1 MRTCAFC
8 ATGWQ
13 PPWLPDSFL
22 HHDHPTVGTGL
33 APLPFRRQDAP
44 MKSIALFSVKGGV
57 GKSTLAVNLAHAAAT
72 QGGRRTLLWDL
83 DAQGAATWLLQR
95 ESPPKLR
102 ARDAFAEQD
111 APAGLILHTD
121 FPNLHILPADRSLR
135 RLEGDLARDDRAK
148 IIRRKLK
155 AFTDGYDRILID
167 CPPGLSELADRVFRA
182 ADLLVMPALPSP
194 LSGRATEQLREEL
207 LRNHKGTP
215 PILPVWNMADLRRRL
230 HRETVATRPDW
241 SLIPYSAAVE
251 QMSVHRA
258 PIAAFQ
264 PAGAPARA
272 FAALWA
278 EVEAALL
285 HS

>member
-1 MRTCAFC
+1 
-8 ATGWQ
+8 
-13 PPWLPDSFL
+13 
-22 HHDHPTVGTGL
+22 
-33 APLPFRRQDAP
+33 
-44 MKSIALFSVKGGV
+44 MKSVAVFSVKGGV

-95 ESPPKLR
+95 EPTGSAR
-102 ARDAFAEQD
+102 ARDAFADETLD
-111 APAGLILHTD
+111 GLILHTA

-135 RLEGDLARDDRAK
+135 RLEGDLAREDKSKAV
-148 IIRRKLK
+148 RRRLK
-155 AFTDGYDRILID
+155 AFTEGYDRILID
-167 CPPGLSELADRVFRA
+167 CPPGLSELADRIFRA

-194 LSGRATEQLREEL
+194 LSLRATAQLREEL
-207 LRNHKGTP
+207 QRSHKGRP

-230 HRETVATRPDW
+230 HRETVAQADW
-241 SLIPYSAAVE
+241 PVIPYAAAVE

-264 PAGAPARA
+264 PTGVPARA

-278 EVEAALL
+278 DVEAALAKR
-285 HS
+285 